1 VIAQCLSAAQRTV
14 PSHFTVHSMHCYF
27 VLAGDAEIP
36 ILYHVEHVREGK
48 SFATRTVQARQ
59 RGKAIFTVTMS
70 FVREGSGGK
79 KLVTHEAAMPDVPGP
94 RTAGEGGADG
104 DGDGEGGGGPFES
117 QRIEILN
124 SSSRP
129 IPSRPSSITF
139 RPNVVRAAGRTGA
152 DRSGCPTRQLTPPTR
167 QKDAPMD
174 QSARPHL
181 AGRRLP
187 GAPLGAGLHVGQLL
201 HRHRVAGAQPVALRS
216 GPAPRQGGRHRRLQ
230 RRDGGGGGARE
241 RGVDALGGR
250 GAAAHRHDG

>member
-1 VIAQCLSAAQRTV
+1 MIAQCLSAAQRTV

-70 FVREGSGGK
+70 FVREGSGGR

-94 RTAGEGGADG
+94 RRVGEGGTDA

-129 IPSRPSSITF
+129 VPSRPVPSSVTV
-139 RPNVVRAAGRTGA
+139 RPNAARAAGKTGA
-152 DRSGCPTRQLTPPTR
+152 DRN
-167 QKDAPMD
+167 D
-174 QSARPHL
+174 
-181 AGRRLP
+181 
-187 GAPLGAGLHVGQLL
+187 
-201 HRHRVAGAQPVALRS
+201 
-216 GPAPRQGGRHRRLQ
+216 
-230 RRDGGGGGARE
+230 
-241 RGVDALGGR
+241 
-250 GAAAHRHDG
+250 